1 MNLAIVGSQGKSF
14 NDEQRKAALHL
25 IELILNTWTDD
36 VGESVAYAKGIEK
49 MRFISGGE
57 ESGVD
62 TWAEM
67 KAISFGWDTRIH
79 LPLTKNWEGFKAR
92 NILIANDAD
101 VLYAIRSR
109 TSTTFGSGWTANYAE
124 KLGKEVHRYYV

>member
-1 MNLAIVGSQGKSF
+1 MNVGIVGSQGKSF
-14 NDEQRKAALHL
+14 SDSQRKEALHL

-36 VGESVAYAKGIEK
+36 IGNSVAYAKGLEA

-62 TWAEM
+62 TWAET
-67 KAISFGWDTRIH
+67 KAISYGWETRIH
-79 LPLTKNWEGFKAR
+79 LPPTKNWEGYKAR
-92 NILIANDAD
+92 NILIAKD
-101 VLYAIRSR
+101 VDILYAIRS
-109 TSTTFGSGWTANYAE
+109 TSSTTFGSGWTANYAE